1 MGKKIVLRRNDSPG
15 IRTLAHANYSAP
27 PLIKYSTV
35 QGQWTGKR
43 VNGTGVALQ
52 SPKDTLRLL
61 GGLRALQDGH
71 APARVVE
78 DDLAGE

>member
-1 MGKKIVLRRNDSPG
+1 MGKKIVLHRNDSPG

-52 SPKDTLRLL
+52 SPKDT
-61 GGLRALQDGH
+61 
-71 APARVVE
+71 APFAYSEGCGPCRM
-78 DDLAGE
+78 DTRRRG